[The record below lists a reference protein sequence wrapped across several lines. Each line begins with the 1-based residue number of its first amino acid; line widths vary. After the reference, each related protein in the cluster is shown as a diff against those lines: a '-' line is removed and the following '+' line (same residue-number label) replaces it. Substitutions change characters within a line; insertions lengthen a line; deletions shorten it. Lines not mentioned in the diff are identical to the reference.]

1 MSEPERAEPASA
13 PAAPAAADDRRL
25 WVEEEG
31 SVRRPF
37 MRGIMIHSLMAR
49 GVPFEEANRV
59 ANTVRDRLRPRG
71 VVDKA
76 AIIEVLHELLD
87 PNLLEAET
95 RLPLAAEITVRGKT
109 RGQPFSKGVLA
120 QSLLAAAIDPND
132 SFEVARDIEREL
144 VRRGLTE
151 IERRDLR
158 RITHDTIQRRLGPRT
173 ARRYLVWRHYEAGR
187 RPVILLLGGAA
198 GVGKTSL
205 ALEVAHRLGIGRVL
219 STDSIR
225 QIMRLM
231 LSSDLVPA
239 IHGSSYD
246 AYKHFPS
253 GALGADPLLEGFRAQ
268 AATVAVG
275 VRASIER
282 AIDENASTVIDGV
295 ALFPGAFDL
304 ALYNERADV
313 IFLVVAAL
321 DRDSWAARFS
331 AREAGGAQRPAH
343 EYLSNLDAILR
354 IQDQFLEAA
363 ERHGVPIVVN
373 DRFDRAVLLV
383 IRHLT
388 ESLGKR
394 PDFEP
399 RALL

>member
-1 MSEPERAEPASA
+1 MSEPGRIEPPSA
-13 PAAPAAADDRRL
+13 PAAPAGEDRRL
-25 WVEEEG
+25 WVDEG
-31 SVRRPF
+31 NVRRPF

-71 VVDKA
+71 AVNKA
-76 AIIEVLHELLD
+76 EILEVLHELLD
-87 PNLLEAET
+87 QSLFEAET
-95 RLPLAAEITVRGKT
+95 RLPLAAEITVKGGKAR
-109 RGQPFSKGVLA
+109 RGQPFSKGVLS

-144 VRRGLTE
+144 SRRGVTE
-151 IERRDLR
+151 IDRRELR
-158 RITHDTIQRRLGPRT
+158 RMAHDTIQRRLGPRA
-173 ARRYLVWRHYEAGR
+173 ARRYLVWRHREAAQ

-198 GVGKTSL
+198 GVGKTTL

-246 AYKHFPS
+246 AYKQFPP
-253 GALGADPLLEGFRAQ
+253 GALGPDPLLEGFRAQ

-295 ALFPGAFDL
+295 ALFPGALDL
-304 ALYNERADV
+304 AIYSDRADL

-321 DRDSWAARFS
+321 DRDAFAARFS
-331 AREAGGAQRPAH
+331 AREAESQRPAH
-343 EYLSNLDAILR
+343 EYIANLDNILR

-363 ERHGVPIVVN
+363 ERHGIPIVVN
-373 DRFDRAVLLV
+373 DRIDRAVMLV

-394 PDFEP
+394 PDFDP

>member
-1 MSEPERAEPASA
+1 
-13 PAAPAAADDRRL
+13 
-25 WVEEEG
+25 
-31 SVRRPF
+31 
-37 MRGIMIHSLMAR
+37 
-49 GVPFEEANRV
+49 
-59 ANTVRDRLRPRG
+59 
-71 VVDKA
+71 
-76 AIIEVLHELLD
+76 
-87 PNLLEAET
+87 
-95 RLPLAAEITVRGKT
+95 
-109 RGQPFSKGVLA
+109 
-120 QSLLAAAIDPND
+120 
-132 SFEVARDIEREL
+132 
-144 VRRGLTE
+144 
-151 IERRDLR
+151 
-158 RITHDTIQRRLGPRT
+158 
-173 ARRYLVWRHYEAGR
+173 R

-246 AYKHFPS
+246 AFKHFPP
-253 GALGADPLLEGFRAQ
+253 GALGADPLLEGFRVQ

-295 ALFPGAFDL
+295 ALFPGALDL
-304 ALYNERADV
+304 AAYKERADV

-331 AREAGGAQRPAH
+331 AREAGSPRPAH
-343 EYLSNLDAILR
+343 EYLANLDAILR

-363 ERHGVPIVVN
+363 ERYGIPIVVN
-373 DRFDRAVLLV
+373 DRFDRAVMLV
-383 IRHLT
+383 IRHMT

-394 PDFEP
+394 RDFDP